1 MNFEALCCIMEDN
14 KPYLSLGEAIE
25 HFFRQSGLRRE
36 LQQHQV
42 KEDWEGM
49 MGKAISAQTEA
60 LWFEGEV
67 LHVRVSSPVWKQ
79 ELTMARLKIRD
90 LVNQRIGEEL
100 VSSVEIH

>member
-1 MNFEALCCIMEDN
+1 MEGN

-42 KEDWEGM
+42 KEDWESL
-49 MGKAISAQTEA
+49 MGKAIAAQTERI
-60 LWFEGEV
+60 WFEGDV

-79 ELTMARLKIRD
+79 ELNMARLKIRE

-100 VSSVEIH
+100 VSAVEIH